1 MSSKTSKDSFFV
13 DRIFNLGGHSKTKI
27 SDGRKSVTALGRTPK
42 ESQQRASKKWDKT
55 KGK

>member
-1 MSSKTSKDSFFV
+1 MSSKTSEDSFIL

-42 ESQQRASKKWDKT
+42 ESEKRASRKWDKT